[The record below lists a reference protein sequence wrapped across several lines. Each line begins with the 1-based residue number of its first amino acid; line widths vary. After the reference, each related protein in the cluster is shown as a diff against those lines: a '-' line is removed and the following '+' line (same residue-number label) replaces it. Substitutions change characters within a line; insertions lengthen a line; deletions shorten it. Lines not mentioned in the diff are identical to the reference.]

1 MPEPNNQTRR
11 QRLEARE
18 ESIIAAAREEFLEN
32 GLEGAKVAG
41 IARRAGVAEGTLY
54 LYFRNRNA
62 LLAAVVGSFYA
73 RMTETAEAGILE
85 PATTLDRLAFLA
97 RHHLKCCMEEWSILA
112 LAIPAFYQV
121 SEYRDSDFFEFNRAY
136 VAVFD
141 QVIREGVNRG
151 DISTALPLHVMRDLF
166 YGTLE
171 HSVRTYMVRGQDLAD
186 EEAIERLAE
195 QVMTMVRP
203 ALGVERNSD
212 AAESRSDLASLVQRL
227 EKVTKRLDAGKTRN
241 STPS

>member
-54 LYFRNRNA
+54 LYFKNRNA
-62 LLAAVVGSFYA
+62 LLAAVVGSFYV
-73 RMTETAEAGILE
+73 RMTETAETGILE
-85 PATTLDRLAFLA
+85 SATTVDRLAFLA
-97 RHHLKCCMEEWSILA
+97 RHHLNCCMEEWSILA

-121 SEYRDSDFFEFNRAY
+121 SEYRDSDFFELNRAY

-141 QVIREGVNRG
+141 QVIRVGVTRG
-151 DISTALPLHVMRDLF
+151 DISAALPLHVMRDLF

-171 HSVRTYMVRGQDLAD
+171 HSVRTYMVRGQDPAD
-186 EEAIERLAE
+186 EDAIEQLAE

-203 ALGVERNSD
+203 ALGLEKNNDDV
-212 AAESRSDLASLVQRL
+212 ESRSDLAALVQRL
-227 EKVTKRLDAGKTRN
+227 EKVTKSLEAGKTGN
-241 STPS
+241 SILS